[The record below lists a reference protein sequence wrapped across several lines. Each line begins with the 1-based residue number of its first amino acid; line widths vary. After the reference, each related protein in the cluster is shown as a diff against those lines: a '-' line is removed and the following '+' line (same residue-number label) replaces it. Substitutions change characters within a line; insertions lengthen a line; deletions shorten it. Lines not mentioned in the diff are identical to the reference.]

1 MTGTPRPADGRLDV
15 IVVGGGPAGLY
26 TASGLARRGL
36 RVRVL
41 EEDHRIGDPVHCTGI
56 LGREAFALPGVPQEA
71 ILGRPRV
78 VTFHSPGGHELTYA
92 GPPDEVAIIDRGVF
106 DRALARGAARAGA
119 EIATGARV
127 VGLAVDAHGVRA
139 EVAGAE
145 GRRTMSAEVC
155 VLACGARYHL
165 QRTLGF
171 GMPSVFLGSAQTELP
186 TDADPTV
193 RIFLRRDLVPSGFGW
208 RAPLSRAGAPR
219 AKVGVM
225 AATGSRRAL
234 QRLAHELAVPGPAG
248 GAGPVVTRLLPLSPV
263 GRTFGDRVLAVGDAA
278 GLVKPTTGGGIYYSL
293 LSAGWA
299 AEAIGRAFE
308 RGEFTAAALSAYED
322 AWRAGLGRE
331 LRVGLWFRRL
341 VGRLTAEDVDALTR
355 LAIEDGLMPIVRS
368 AARFNWHHDLIVR
381 AVRHPAVL
389 QILLARLLGEPL
401 AASRGLAGVARLGGR
416 P

>member
-1 MTGTPRPADGRLDV
+1 MTTLRPADGRLDV

-26 TASGLARRGL
+26 TASGLAGRGL

-41 EEDHRIGDPVHCTGI
+41 EEDVRVGEPVHCTGI
-56 LGREAFALPGVPQEA
+56 LGREAFALPGVPRDA
-71 ILGRPRV
+71 VLGWPRV
-78 VTFHSPGGHELTYA
+78 VTFRSPGGHELTYA

-106 DRALARGAARAGA
+106 DRALARKAARAGA

-127 VGLAVDAHGVRA
+127 VGLAIDAHGVRA

-145 GRRTMSAEVC
+145 GRRTISAEVC

-165 QRTLGF
+165 QRALGF
-171 GMPSVFLGSAQTELP
+171 GMPSVFLGSAQTELASS
-186 TDADPTV
+186 ADPTV
-193 RIFLRRDLVPSGFGW
+193 RIFLRRDLVPRGFGW
-208 RAPLSRAGAPR
+208 RAPLTRDGAPR

-234 QRLAHELAVPGPAG
+234 RRLVNELAPADPGSASG
-248 GAGPVVTRLLPLSPV
+248 TPVVTRLLPLSPV

-308 RGEFTAAALSAYED
+308 RGDFTAAALSAYED

-331 LRVGLWFRRL
+331 LRVGVWFRRL

-381 AVRHPAVL
+381 AVRHPGVL
-389 QILLARLLGEPL
+389 QILLARLFSEQL
-401 AASRGLAGVARLGGR
+401 APGRGPATAERPGGR
-416 P
+416 H